1 MELLH
6 ARSHSASLLECPPLL
21 QAQAPLPRA
30 DRFPERESQ
39 VREAAADQQRQSGL
53 PLRVVIPRVAEQAQ
67 KDGTLVF
74 HAIGD
79 SGGVHGDD
87 VQQAIADAME
97 AQIESAAVAAKPAFL
112 YHLGDVIYFNGQSNL
127 YNPQF
132 YDPYKYYPAPIFA
145 IPGNHDGDTKVRPND
160 EPDTESS
167 LFGFML
173 NFCAES
179 PSHISPYRATMTQPY
194 VYWTLMAP
202 FVSIIGLYS
211 NVEGSLDARGTY
223 EQEKWLEDQLRAVDK
238 DSFLVVAV
246 HHPPYSLD
254 KAHGGTPD
262 IASAI
267 DQAIEV
273 TGVVPHMVVS
283 GHVHSYQ
290 RFTRRLKGRQIPYIV
305 DGRGGYANAPKLMHK
320 LQTDAQGNLP
330 EAPVKTPSEIDPG
343 LDLTLESFDQEN
355 PGFLRF
361 TVTGRDTLTVESFRV
376 PFEGTFTG
384 EPADSVTVTHK
395 GKIR

>member
-1 MELLH
+1 
-6 ARSHSASLLECPPLL
+6 
-21 QAQAPLPRA
+21 
-30 DRFPERESQ
+30 
-39 VREAAADQQRQSGL
+39 
-53 PLRVVIPRVAEQAQ
+53 
-67 KDGTLVF
+67 
-74 HAIGD
+74 
-79 SGGVHGDD
+79 
-87 VQQAIADAME
+87 
-97 AQIESAAVAAKPAFL
+97 
-112 YHLGDVIYFNGQSNL
+112 
-127 YNPQF
+127 
-132 YDPYKYYPAPIFA
+132 
-145 IPGNHDGDTKVRPND
+145 
-160 EPDTESS
+160 
-167 LFGFML
+167 ML